1 MNYNLKSPYVAIVN
15 YGLGNIFSV
24 KNACDHVGL
33 ISKITSSKLEII
45 NAGALIL
52 PGVGAFKQAMDSL
65 KSLKLIDAIVK
76 FADSDRPLIGIC
88 LGMQL
93 LFEESKEFGSN
104 NGLGLVK
111 GKVKKFDVPSSVK
124 VPHIGWNS
132 INKIDKNSWEN
143 DFLKNQINGDDMYF
157 IHSYFCQPTDSSII
171 KAKTKYG
178 GDYFCSAIVQDNIFG
193 VQFHPERSAEKGL
206 KFYKNIRDI
215 IQK

>member
-15 YGLGNIFSV
+15 YGLGNLFSV

-33 ISKITSSKLEII
+33 ISKITSSKLEIS
-45 NAGALIL
+45 NASALIL

-65 KSLKLIDAIVK
+65 KSLDLIDAIIK
-76 FADSDRPLIGIC
+76 FSDLDRPLIGIC

-93 LFEESKEFGSN
+93 LFDESEEFGSS

-111 GKVKKFDVPSSVK
+111 GKVKKFNVPSSVK
-124 VPHIGWNS
+124 VPHIGWNR
-132 INKIDKNSWEN
+132 INKVHDDSWEN
-143 DFLKNQINGDDMYF
+143 DFFKNQVNGDDMYF
-157 IHSYFCQPTDSSII
+157 IHSYYCQPTDSSII

-178 GDYFCSAIVQDNIFG
+178 EKYFCSSIIQNNIFG

-206 KFYKNIRDI
+206 KFYNNIRNI
-215 IQK
+215 IIR